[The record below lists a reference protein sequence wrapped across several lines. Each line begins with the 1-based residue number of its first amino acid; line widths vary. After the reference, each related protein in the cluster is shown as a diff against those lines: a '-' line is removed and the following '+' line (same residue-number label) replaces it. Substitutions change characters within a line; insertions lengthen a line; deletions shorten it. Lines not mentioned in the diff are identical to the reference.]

1 MGDAWPT
8 PDARD
13 RNSEGIGAAQ
23 RRLEMYSTVGLQGAV
38 NLWPTPTS
46 RDHKDSPGQTPRG
59 GKHGREGIGV
69 AVQQS
74 ALWPTP
80 SAMNPNDGEGLAT
93 WEARRQRVKA
103 EKKNG
108 NGFGTPLAIAIQL
121 WPTPTANDAGNA
133 TAPPSQAL
141 RHTPGLATQVARAWP
156 TPTANGEILS
166 KTPTPGMAHRV
177 GRKGFS
183 NILEAVA
190 RELWPTPR
198 AGDGPKGGPNQRGS
212 SGDLM
217 LPSAVQ
223 GPVPGQLNPAWV
235 EILQGLPVG
244 WTDLDVPNDALA
256 TWPGWPSAPG
266 EEQGAW
272 EPSRTGTGIPQRSK
286 RLECLGNACVPQQAA
301 LLFAAI
307 ADVDAELV
315 ALAAG
320 TAAQDARG
328 RL

>member
-1 MGDAWPT
+1 LGD
-8 PDARD
+8 
-13 RNSEGIGAAQ
+13 S
-23 RRLEMYSTVGLQGAV
+23 
-38 NLWPTPTS
+38 WPTPTS

-80 SAMNPNDGEGLAT
+80 SAMNPNDGEGPAT
-93 WEARRQRVKA
+93 WEARRQRVK
-103 EKKNG
+103 ERTGNG

-121 WPTPTANDAGNA
+121 WPTPKSS
-133 TAPPSQAL
+133 PSGPDYD
-141 RHTPGLATQVARAWP
+141 RMNREGSGGDDLATKVARGWP
-156 TPTANGEILS
+156 TPQ
-166 KTPTPGMAHRV
+166 
-177 GRKGFS
+177 
-183 NILEAVA
+183 
-190 RELWPTPR
+190 

-223 GPVPGQLNPAWV
+223 GPVPGQLSPCWV
-235 EILQGLPVG
+235 EILQGLPMG
-244 WTDLDVPNDALA
+244 WTDLAIPNDALA
-256 TWPGWPSAPG
+256 AWPGWPSGPG
-266 EEQGAW
+266 EEQHAY
-272 EPSRTGTGIPQRSK
+272 EPARTGTGIPQRAK
-286 RLECLGNACVPQQAA
+286 RLGCLGNACVPQQAA

-315 ALAAG
+315 ALATG